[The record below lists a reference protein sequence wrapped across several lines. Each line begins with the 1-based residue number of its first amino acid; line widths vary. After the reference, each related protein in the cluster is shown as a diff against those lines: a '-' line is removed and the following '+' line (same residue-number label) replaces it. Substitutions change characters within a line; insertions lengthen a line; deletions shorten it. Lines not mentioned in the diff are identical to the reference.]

1 MALPTGTVTFLR
13 SDIEGSM
20 ELARALGARYDAANA
35 EHAAIVRVAV
45 EAHAGEVV
53 RTEGDAFFVVFTDAG
68 CAARAAVEIQRAM
81 AAHDWPDGRPL
92 RLRIGVHTGSAVRA
106 GDDYGGFEV
115 NRAARI
121 ADTGHGGQVICSVTA
136 RALIAADPPEG
147 AELLDLGW
155 HRLKGVPE
163 PERLFQLVAPGLAR
177 DFEPLRTGHGPDEH
191 LPERTATFVG
201 RERELAELG
210 RLLDGARLITLL
222 GPGGTGK
229 TTLAVELARRH
240 AGEHADGTWFVDL
253 AGRRRHRG
261 GAGRRSRMTWDSS
274 TVRPGRPSTGWPRTW
289 ATVTCSSSWTTWS
302 RCASGAELVGEL
314 LRVSRSSRIIATSR
328 TPLHLSAEQGYP
340 LRPLDL
346 EGGDEEQSEAVR
358 LFVERARRVRP
369 DLRVGE
375 ADGRAIE
382 SICRLV
388 DGLPLAIELCAARAA
403 VLPVERIEER
413 LRRHLP
419 LPGSGPRDLPARQR
433 TLDDTVAWS
442 YELLEPT
449 LQDLFVRLG
458 IFEGS
463 FELEQAEAVCTTD
476 DATDVLD
483 GLVRLA
489 EQSLLVRVD
498 DEVGGVRF
506 GMLETIRAFSR
517 SRLETTGDIDGLRL
531 RHAQAYLAL
540 AERFTAKHAEPT
552 DATWL
557 ARLGADDDNLRDAA
571 HWAIETGQV
580 ELAFGLVG
588 YLWRYWVHSGCLV
601 MGRGLADAALAMA
614 GADAPTEARAW
625 ALSASG
631 SLHYWSNDL
640 ERATANYEAQLALAV
655 EIGLPLAEADAW
667 FNLMFVRRITGD
679 HAGADEAAA
688 RAGGLLHEIGD
699 HRLISDFAAHQL
711 MMNVATILVDS
722 EKLPE
727 LERRATELEVTDT
740 PLISG
745 VLANMRA
752 ITCLVAGDAD
762 GAARQLAV
770 ALRVGLTW
778 RRIGDFI
785 AGLSFAVAV
794 SAREFEPDVAAT
806 MMGGLE
812 AAVERYGVSGP
823 PWPRQLAPL
832 VPEDPWA
839 EVSAKLGRER
849 FERALDRGRHMSLEE
864 IVGFIEEMSGGYL
877 T

>member
-177 DFEPLRTGHGPDEH
+177 DFEPLHTGHGPDER

-210 RLLDGARLITLL
+210 RLLEGSRLITLL

-240 AGEHADGTWFVDL
+240 AGEHIDGAWFVDL
-253 AGRRRHRG
+253 AGVVDPE
-261 GAGRRSRMTWDSS
+261 AGRAQVAHDLGLFDGPAGPAVDRLASYLGDRNLLIVVDNLEQ
-274 TVRPGRPSTGWPRTW
+274 VP
-289 ATVTCSSSWTTWS
+289 
-302 RCASGAELVGEL
+302 SGAELVGEL

-328 TPLHLSAEQGYP
+328 TPLHLSAEQAFP

-375 ADGRAIE
+375 ADGKAIE

-419 LPGSGPRDLPARQR
+419 LPGSGPRDLPTRQR